1 MTAASSEPVTSFED
15 VPLGFDEDDILR
27 GVLFRVLPRETKVR
41 IGETGSG
48 KTLLL
53 KLAAGLLKPN
63 SGQVHVL
70 GRDLGAM
77 SEAELLRFRREIGFV
92 LQEGPLFDSMSVAV
106 NVAYR
111 LNEEGVESSETDA
124 RIRHAFRSVELQ
136 QAIDKLPRH
145 LSLVT
150 RRHAPL

>member
-27 GVLFRVLPRETKVR
+27 GVLFRVLPRETKVL

-63 SGQVHVL
+63 SGQVHLL

-77 SEAELLRFRREIGFV
+77 SEAELLRFRRELGFV
-92 LQEGPLFDSMSVAV
+92 FQEGALFDSMSVAD
-106 NVAYR
+106 NVSYR
-111 LNEEGVESSETDA
+111 LNDEGVEASQSNA
-124 RIRHAFRSVELQ
+124 RDR
-136 QAIDKLPRH
+136 
-145 LSLVT
+145 
-150 RRHAPL
+150 